1 MSILRRKMK
10 PSVLLICGALAFG
23 PILAACDDKEGSAEK
38 LGETIDKS
46 VEQAGDKLE
55 GAMDR
60 LKEET
65 DYPLR

>member
-10 PSVLLICGALAFG
+10 PFVLLICGALAFG
-23 PILAACDDKEGSAEK
+23 PILAACDDKEGPAEK

-46 VEQAGDKLE
+46 VEEAGDKLD
-55 GAMDR
+55 GAVDR

-65 DYPLR
+65 D